1 VDVDVL
7 DPHLSDHYVIFLDMQ
22 YIEKI
27 KVDSVIWTRQMTT
40 NNIKHFCENLDKVDW
55 GFVNILH
62 TAKAKFE
69 WFFENFLKIFYQC
82 CPKKWQKI
90 NNNTENQLWFGEEL
104 ERKRNVLEA
113 LDVVRKCTG
122 SPQTKNLYNKLRI
135 AYKASINQAK
145 KNYYSNLIENSNN
158 KSSTIWKIVKNLN
171 GVQYHETV
179 PHLTADAAHYNQFV
193 FGGRV
198 FSRATEEK

>member
-1 VDVDVL
+1 MFDIFIMHRQHNHQ
-7 DPHLSDHYVIFLDMQ
+7 HLQQSGRRCLRSSSFRSLCDFSRHA

-27 KVDSVIWTRQMTT
+27 KVDSVTWTRQMTT
-40 NNIKHFCENLDKVDW
+40 NNIKNFCENLDRVDW
-55 GFVNILH
+55 EFVNSLH
-62 TAKAKFE
+62 TAKEKFE
-69 WFFENFLKIFYQC
+69 WFFENFLNIFYQC

-90 NNNTENQLWFGEEL
+90 NNNTENQLWFGKEL

-113 LDVVRKCTG
+113 LDAVRKCTG

-158 KSSTIWKIVKNLN
+158 KSSRYGK
-171 GVQYHETV
+171 
-179 PHLTADAAHYNQFV
+179 
-193 FGGRV
+193 
-198 FSRATEEK
+198 